1 MLKVSPNA
9 KAIKYIHTLRVH
21 VRSHYIMKKQLG
33 IIQQRVTRAFIT
45 HLPHE
50 GYVKAQY
57 IRSLSFALA

>member
-9 KAIKYIHTLRVH
+9 KAIKYIHTLTVH

-50 GYVKAQY
+50 GHVKAQY
-57 IRSLSFALA
+57 ITSLSFALA